1 MKHWMCAVR
10 QLFSLVH
17 PKMSLKQALF
27 VLLLAHVGDGDILA
41 TPEVATFVP
50 QPTTTSTRETST
62 IPTTTTTPKLAIDHT
77 TTPTITTTTTP
88 ELIID
93 HFCCPTKTV
102 TGKNMNLQLFHESY
116 KFQDLDCWLEFT
128 IYLTMLIYLT
138 FLSPA
143 EDLERKTSLCTSI
156 QFTLF
161 LSENTVPMRRRATQT
176 KPNSFASGQAQ
187 LARLYAQITGRREF
201 N

>member
-41 TPEVATFVP
+41 TPEVATFGP
-50 QPTTTSTRETST
+50 RPTTTSTWAWAT
-62 IPTTTTTPKLAIDHT
+62 ITTPTMATTTTPELAIDHT

-88 ELIID
+88 GLIID

-102 TGKNMNLQLFHESY
+102 TGKNMNLQLSY
-116 KFQDLDCWLEFT
+116 
-128 IYLTMLIYLT
+128 
-138 FLSPA
+138 
-143 EDLERKTSLCTSI
+143 
-156 QFTLF
+156 
-161 LSENTVPMRRRATQT
+161 
-176 KPNSFASGQAQ
+176 
-187 LARLYAQITGRREF
+187 
-201 N
+201 